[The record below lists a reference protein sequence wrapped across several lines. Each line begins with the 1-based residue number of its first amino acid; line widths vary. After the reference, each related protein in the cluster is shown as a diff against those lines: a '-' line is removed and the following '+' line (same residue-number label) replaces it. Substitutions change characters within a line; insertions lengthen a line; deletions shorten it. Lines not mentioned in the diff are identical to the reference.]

1 MTRRKAH
8 EMTPCKRNIPF
19 LIVLVLTAG
28 ALIIPSAQAGGP
40 DDRPFYRGTSPA
52 AAPGS
57 MSQDDRSF
65 NRGTPQSS
73 TSVST
78 SPDDRSYYR
87 GGTADLAVANV
98 PSSSITPDDRSFT
111 RQTVGATL
119 SPVAVSVP
127 SDSFD
132 WHDAVIGGAFVMAL
146 ALLGF
151 GALLV
156 AQRRRTLKPA

>member
-1 MTRRKAH
+1 MSPR
-8 EMTPCKRNIPF
+8 KRNIPF
-19 LIVLVLTAG
+19 LIALALTAG

-73 TSVST
+73 TSVSM

-87 GGTADLAVANV
+87 GGTADLSVAN

-111 RQTVGATL
+111 RHTVAATS
-119 SPVAVSVP
+119 SPVAVSLP

-132 WHDAVIGGAFVMAL
+132 WPDAVIGGAFGMAL
-146 ALLGF
+146 ALVGL
-151 GALLV
+151 GALLI
-156 AQRRRTLKPA
+156 AQRHRMLRPA